1 MYYYAYIDE
10 NNQVTWVGSMPTQT
24 TADGYI
30 QITEEQYNSGNLV
43 GKYWNGSEFVDS
55 LTHIYAVL
63 NEEDVVIDIIVY
75 EETLSG
81 STVVEIS
88 TEDWSLMGLWYDRNG
103 DKTFKAQPIHIL
115 SEHSSDVIHYRNE
128 DKWLSDKIDEIDDKI
143 GTLTDLSTTAKTDVV
158 SAINELFTSAN
169 NGKSAIAGAIVGKG
183 GTANSNQTFAQLAAA
198 ITALPTGAQMAS
210 GTINNAYN
218 TKTFS
223 PGFIPKLI
231 IMWVVEHSNQY
242 VCGVG
247 FYIGTDWHEVYG
259 ENQYYGNTYC
269 VPDEP
274 LQNGQVRVSMPGE
287 DTIIDQVHW
296 IALRW

>member
-1 MYYYAYIDE
+1 MGRLHAY
-10 NNQVTWVGSMPTQT
+10 QT
-24 TADGYI
+24 GADGCI
-30 QITEEQYNSGNLV
+30 QSTDERYNSGDLV
-43 GKYWNGSEFVDS
+43 GKYWNGSEFVYS

-63 NEEDVVIDIIVY
+63 NEENVVIDIIVY
-75 EETLSG
+75 EGTLSG

-103 DKTFKAQPIHIL
+103 DQTFKAQPIHIL

-143 GTLTDLSTTAKTDVV
+143 GTLTNLSTTAKNDVV

-274 LQNGQVRVSMPGE
+274 LQNGQIRVSMPGE
-287 DTIIDQVHW
+287 DTTIDQVHW